1 MHLTNKDTCKRVDE
15 ESKKNLG
22 INILF
27 FWKQWS
33 FSVLNFSTYIHFILF
48 CLYIKFMLSFVIRLP
63 WVEA

>member
-22 INILF
+22 VNILF

-48 CLYIKFMLSFVIRLP
+48 VYKIYAIICNTFAMG
-63 WVEA
+63 